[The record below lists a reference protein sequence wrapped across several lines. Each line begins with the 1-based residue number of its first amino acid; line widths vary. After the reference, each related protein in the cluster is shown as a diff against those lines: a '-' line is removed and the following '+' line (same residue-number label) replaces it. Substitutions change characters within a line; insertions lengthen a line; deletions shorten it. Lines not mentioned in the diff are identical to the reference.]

1 MTRVVLRENSQPE
14 AAHKPL
20 ISSIDYRAT
29 RLAIAGPEP
38 TAGLACSRP
47 MRIREDNRNMLLLTT
62 VTLCCAVVAGALAVL
77 EPVFGEA
84 AEKQVADSRPIE
96 NSAQAQVRVV
106 GGAPFVP
113 NVNPRQH

>member
-1 MTRVVLRENSQPE
+1 MGPPDPPLQTRNQLQGSLVL
-14 AAHKPL
+14 A
-20 ISSIDYRAT
+20 
-29 RLAIAGPEP
+29 
-38 TAGLACSRP
+38 P
-47 MRIREDNRNMLLLTT
+47 MRIREDNRNMFLLTT

-84 AEKQVADSRPIE
+84 PEKQVADSKPVE

>member
-1 MTRVVLRENSQPE
+1 
-14 AAHKPL
+14 
-20 ISSIDYRAT
+20 
-29 RLAIAGPEP
+29 
-38 TAGLACSRP
+38 
-47 MRIREDNRNMLLLTT
+47 MRIREDNRNMFLLTT

-84 AEKQVADSRPIE
+84 PEKQVADSRPID
-96 NSAQAQVRVV
+96 STTQASVRVV

>member
-1 MTRVVLRENSQPE
+1 
-14 AAHKPL
+14 
-20 ISSIDYRAT
+20 
-29 RLAIAGPEP
+29 
-38 TAGLACSRP
+38 
-47 MRIREDNRNMLLLTT
+47 MRIREDNRNIFLLTT

-84 AEKQVADSRPIE
+84 PEKQVADSRPIE